1 MRSTLEYFI
10 RTYNDLIH
18 SQTIPDFYRKDLRE
32 RLQILCWKR
41 QAPQKVRTSRS
52 EHDRNHRRLHARDA
66 YMRVLGKHP
75 AMFLPF
81 FLAVSTRACEGI
93 KLEKYIE
100 IHATQPRIQLNNT
113 MQSIIE
119 EEIENARVCNEINI
133 QKLRKVLFAQG
144 LCQISISYFP
154 RNKLICD

>member
-1 MRSTLEYFI
+1 
-10 RTYNDLIH
+10 
-18 SQTIPDFYRKDLRE
+18 
-32 RLQILCWKR
+32 
-41 QAPQKVRTSRS
+41 
-52 EHDRNHRRLHARDA
+52 
-66 YMRVLGKHP
+66 MRVLEKHP